1 MKNLQS
7 IEEGT
12 WMELKPVQL
21 TEEQTTLLMSKEE
34 SNKEAKETLIQEI
47 KAERNQPASE
57 SDVEIAQAKYE
68 EIKPTLEEGQT
79 YQLIAVDASISEGKI
94 SGILNCRV
102 NGEHK
107 QIRF

>member
-7 IEEGT
+7 ITEGT
-12 WMELKPVQL
+12 WIELVPVEL
-21 TEEQTTLLMSKEE
+21 TESERTLLMSRNE
-34 SNKEAKETLIQEI
+34 SDREAQTTLMTRI
-47 KAERNQPASE
+47 KSEREQPASKT
-57 SDVEIAQAKYE
+57 DAKIAQAKYE

-79 YQLIAVDASISEGKI
+79 YQLIAMDSSISEGNI

>member
-7 IEEGT
+7 TIENT
-12 WMELKPVQL
+12 WIELKTVKL

-34 SNKEAKETLIQEI
+34 SDKEAKEALIQEI
-47 KAERNQPASE
+47 KAEREQPALE
-57 SDVEIAQAKYE
+57 SDAEIFQKIYE
-68 EIKPTLEEGQT
+68 SIKPTLEEGQT
-79 YQLIAVDASISEGKI
+79 YQLIAVNAFISEGKI

-102 NGEHK
+102 SGEHK

>member
-12 WMELKPVQL
+12 WVELKLVQL

-34 SNKEAKETLIQEI
+34 SDKEAKETLIQEI
-47 KAERNQPASE
+47 KAERNQPALK
-57 SDVEIAQAKYE
+57 SDVKIAQAKYE

-107 QIRF
+107 QVRF

>member
-7 IEEGT
+7 TTEGT
-12 WMELKPVQL
+12 WLELVSVEL
-21 TEEQTTLLMSKEE
+21 TEVEKTLLMSKEE
-34 SNKEAKETLIQEI
+34 SDKEAKEKLVEKIKSEI
-47 KAERNQPASE
+47 EKPASKEDTELVQKLYE
-57 SDVEIAQAKYE
+57 S
-68 EIKPTLEEGQT
+68 IKPTLEKDQT
-79 YQLIAVDASISEGKI
+79 YQLIAMNASIKEGHI